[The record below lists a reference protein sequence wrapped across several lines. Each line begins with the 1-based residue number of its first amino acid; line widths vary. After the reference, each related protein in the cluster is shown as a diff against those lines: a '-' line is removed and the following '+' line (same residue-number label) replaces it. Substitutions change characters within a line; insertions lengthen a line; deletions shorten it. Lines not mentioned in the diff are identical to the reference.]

1 MAVMH
6 MVWVRFNEGV
16 PAERVAGHIAAVLGL
31 AGRIPGILDARGG
44 ANFTDRAG
52 GLTHGLLVTLADR
65 ASLPAYLNHPEHLR
79 VLGTLTPDVAE
90 LRAMDIEV

>member
-6 MVWVRFNEGV
+6 MVWVRFNDGV
-16 PAERVAGHIAAVLGL
+16 PAERAAAHIAAVLGL
-31 AGRIPGILDARGG
+31 AGRVPGVLDVKGG

-52 GLTHGLLVTLADR
+52 GATHGLLVTLPDR
-65 ASLPAYLNHPEHLR
+65 TSLSAYLKHPEHLR
-79 VLGTLTPDVAE
+79 VLGALTPDVAE